1 MVAVAAAMCPQ
12 DSLAD
17 TAAHARAL
25 STRPLATGRLTHG
38 ERLRASH
45 TTRVRIKHGCRLQA
59 GPEERLR
66 EHVTRAKPSSSPTQR
81 TRCTASCSHS
91 TGL

>member
-17 TAAHARAL
+17 TAAHACAL

-45 TTRVRIKHGCRLQA
+45 MGDLN
-59 GPEERLR
+59 R
-66 EHVTRAKPSSSPTQR
+66 EHLIPQWLLPAAVGAVAHEGSDEAADG
-81 TRCTASCSHS
+81 C
-91 TGL
+91 